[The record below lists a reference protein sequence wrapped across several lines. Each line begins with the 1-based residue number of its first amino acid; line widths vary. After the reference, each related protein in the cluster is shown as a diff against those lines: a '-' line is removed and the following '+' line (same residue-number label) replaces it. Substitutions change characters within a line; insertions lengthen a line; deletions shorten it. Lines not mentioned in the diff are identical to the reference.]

1 MNFVRQLIRHIGSCI
16 TAEKGK
22 RIFYAV
28 VNIAFIAIAVLH
40 CIYSDS
46 SAFWLGRFKGMG
58 NNVQ

>member
-1 MNFVRQLIRHIGSCI
+1 MSFVRQLIRHIGSCI

-28 VNIAFIAIAVLH
+28 VNIAFIAIAVL
-40 CIYSDS
+40 SG
-46 SAFWLGRFKGMG
+46 WGRFKGMG